1 MKPDNNTKSTA
12 ENTVLEQ
19 DETRQRV
26 RARYGEI
33 ARSDAR
39 GCGCGPAACC
49 TSATHASS
57 TDPSK
62 LGYTA
67 DDVESVPD
75 GAEMGLG
82 CGNPT
87 ALASIQPGETVLDLG
102 SGGGF
107 DCFLAAQRT
116 GPTGRVIGVDMTPEM
131 ISKARANA
139 AKGGY
144 KNVEFRLGEIENLP
158 LADASVDLVI
168 SNCVINLSP
177 DKPRVFAETFRVL
190 RPGGRLAVSDI
201 VALRPIPEELKADFA
216 AYTGCV
222 AGAASVAEVEAM
234 LKGAGFVEVRVAVKE
249 SSRTFI
255 NDWLPGAQAGDYVA
269 SADITARKPA
279 KSPRDEHAGGEA
291 SRSAVLERTLWAW
304 T

>member
-1 MKPDNNTKSTA
+1 MMSDNNTDPTS
-12 ENTVLEQ
+12 ENTVVQQ

-33 ARSDAR
+33 ARTAAR

-49 TSATHASS
+49 ASPTHPSS
-57 TDPSK
+57 TDPLR

-67 DDVESVPD
+67 GDLQSVPD

-87 ALASIQPGETVLDLG
+87 ALASIQPGETILDLG

-139 AKGGY
+139 VRGGY
-144 KNVEFRLGEIENLP
+144 ANVEFRLGEIENLP

-177 DKPRVFAETFRVL
+177 DKPRVFAEAFRVL
-190 RPGGRLAVSDI
+190 KPGGRLAVSDI

-234 LKGAGFVEVRVAVKE
+234 LKGAGFVDVRVVVKE

-255 NDWLPGAQAGDYVA
+255 NDWLPGVQAGDYIA
-269 SADITARKPA
+269 SAEITARKPA
-279 KSPRDEHAGGEA
+279 MSPRDGRAGAAG
-291 SRSAVLERTLWAW
+291 
-304 T
+304 